1 MGRALLIIGFMAT
14 LGLAATAALGYS
26 LHGPADEHL
35 RIHVLLALATSLLLL
50 FAHCWIMFYLIGT
63 GRAIKDAVN
72 ENGLDPQFIEDTKR
86 FKNRSYP
93 MLMLALG
100 LAMATFILGG
110 AVATGTLRWLH
121 HALFYATLLAQARA
135 LQLEW
140 QVLTENERLMTNIN
154 RQLARQLAGTPT
166 PPAPKTVP
174 QT

>member
-1 MGRALLIIGFMAT
+1 MMGRALLIIGFMAT
-14 LGLAATAALGYS
+14 LGLIATGVLGYG
-26 LHGPADEHL
+26 LEGPADDHL
-35 RIHVLLALATSLLLL
+35 RFHVLVALAASLLLL

-72 ENGLDPQFIEDTKR
+72 ENGLDPRFIEDTKR

-140 QVLTENERLMTNIN
+140 QVLTENERLMTSIN
-154 RQLARQLAGTPT
+154 RQLAGSPT
-166 PPAPKTVP
+166 PPTPKTVP

>member
-1 MGRALLIIGFMAT
+1 MMGRALLIIGFMAT
-14 LGLAATAALGYS
+14 LGLIATGVLGYG
-26 LHGPADEHL
+26 LHGPADDHL
-35 RIHVLLALATSLLLL
+35 RFHVLVALAASLLLL

-72 ENGLDPQFIEDTKR
+72 ENGLDPQWIEDTKR

-110 AVATGTLRWLH
+110 AVATGTFRWLH
-121 HALFYATLLAQARA
+121 HALFYATLLAQLRA

-140 QVLTENERLMTNIN
+140 EVLTENERLMASIN
-154 RQLARQLAGTPT
+154 RQLSTG
-166 PPAPKTVP
+166 PAPRTVP